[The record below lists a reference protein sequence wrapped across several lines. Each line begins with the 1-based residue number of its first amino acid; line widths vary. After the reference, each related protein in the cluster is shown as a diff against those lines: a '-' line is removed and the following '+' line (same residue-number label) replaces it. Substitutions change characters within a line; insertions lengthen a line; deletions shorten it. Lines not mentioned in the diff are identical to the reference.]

1 MRSTVSLLFGV
12 IFLILPGVFIASV
25 GGTSLVLIF
34 GVLEIAFA
42 LGSIVYAIKPGRKN
56 PLKFLAFLP
65 VILLIVF
72 SKGYAARYIPIAIG
86 MPPADLSFLIDT
98 VFLAEFGLIGMMSFE
113 TANSLTEV
121 LKRDG
126 YDEDEWRREIG
137 RLNNFSLG
145 IGLGAVVFSYL
156 IYLFIT
162 SVPVLKINPLFAL
175 LIFGVIYFAITRF
188 FSRSR
193 KSTD

>member
-12 IFLILPGVFIASV
+12 ILLILPGLFISSV

-86 MPPADLSFLIDT
+86 MPPTEAMNRPGNMRNITPNSKETVDLIF
-98 VFLAEFGLIGMMSFE
+98 
-113 TANSLTEV
+113 
-121 LKRDG
+121 
-126 YDEDEWRREIG
+126 
-137 RLNNFSLG
+137 
-145 IGLGAVVFSYL
+145 
-156 IYLFIT
+156 T
-162 SVPVLKINPLFAL
+162 SVCL
-175 LIFGVIYFAITRF
+175 
-188 FSRSR
+188 
-193 KSTD
+193 